1 MLRVLGIF
9 LLACAANPSLARQPL
24 HENPPVVSAFYSLG
38 LADEVRRNCAAI
50 DARMFRAWRFLNSIE
65 RYARKSGYSDAEIDE
80 FVDNKAEKEK
90 LRARIRA
97 DLAKRGAT
105 PRTPEGYCTVG
116 HEEIAKGSV
125 AGRLLRAK

>member
-1 MLRVLGIF
+1 MLRVLGI
-9 LLACAANPSLARQPL
+9 LLLISAAGPSFARQPL
-24 HENPPVVSAFYSLG
+24 HENPPVVKAFYSLG
-38 LADEVRRNCAAI
+38 LADEVRRNCAVI
-50 DARMFRAWRFLNSIE
+50 DARMFRAWRFLDSIR
-65 RYARKSGYSDAEIDE
+65 RYARKSGYSDGEIDE
-80 FVDNKAEKEK
+80 FVENRAAKER

-105 PRTPEGYCTVG
+105 PGTPEGYCTVG